1 MSFPTEKQLRD
12 RFDRSEHA
20 VYFATA
26 DKRTR
31 YYGFGVREEKFG
43 ADFQEVAPCM
53 QHGHVNNVTQ
63 SLVAFHSMNNPLRI
77 AH

>member
-31 YYGFGVREEKFG
+31 YYGFGVR
-43 ADFQEVAPCM
+43 
-53 QHGHVNNVTQ
+53 
-63 SLVAFHSMNNPLRI
+63 
-77 AH
+77 